1 MPDVIKELCRI
12 CIFNEMVLSVF
23 FQLSMFR
30 VPAGVIRL
38 RLLVLCLFL
47 LSGCT
52 GIPKG
57 IDPVTGFDL
66 QKYYGKWYEVAR
78 LDHRFERGLQ
88 NVTAEYSALDNGF
101 VQVKNRGFSVEKQQW
116 SEAIGRARFKSDPEA
131 GHLLVSF
138 FGPFYASYVIFEL
151 DDYQQAYVVGNN
163 RKFLWFLS
171 RKPVVSDAD
180 KEKFL
185 QKTRESGFDTS
196 ELIWVEQS
204 K

>member
-1 MPDVIKELCRI
+1 MFHFEIKK
-12 CIFNEMVLSVF
+12 FWLSVF
-23 FQLSMFR
+23 VLWMF
-30 VPAGVIRL
+30 I
-38 RLLVLCLFL
+38 

-57 IDPVTGFDL
+57 ISPVGEFDL
-66 QKYYGKWYEVAR
+66 DQYYGKWYEVAR

-88 NVTAEYSALDNGF
+88 DVTAEYSVLDDGF
-101 VQVKNRGFSVEKQQW
+101 VQVVNRGFNDVKQKW
-116 SEAIGRARFKSDPEA
+116 SEATGKARFKSDSDT

-163 RKFLWFLS
+163 RKFLWLLS
-171 RKPVVSDAD
+171 RTPEVSEAD
-180 KEKFL
+180 KQKFL
-185 QKTRESGFDTS
+185 KRTQELEFDTS
-196 ELIWVEQS
+196 ELIWVKHS